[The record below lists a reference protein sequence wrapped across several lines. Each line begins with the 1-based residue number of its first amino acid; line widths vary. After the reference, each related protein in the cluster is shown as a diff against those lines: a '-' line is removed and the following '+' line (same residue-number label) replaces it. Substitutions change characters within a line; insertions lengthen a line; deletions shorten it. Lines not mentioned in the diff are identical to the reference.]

1 MKEQRLKRKADGGES
16 HPCGAPQQPAEAF
29 IEENHYKNLPRV
41 FNLNISNI
49 RKLNLVK
56 ELEIDFG
63 EQKSLLEWLVN
74 YAK

>member
-1 MKEQRLKRKADGGES
+1 MNV
-16 HPCGAPQQPAEAF
+16 

-63 EQKSLLEWLVN
+63 EQKSLLEWLEN